1 MRKGIGMRMNA
12 KKLTVQYAVL
22 QGCYWVAGC
31 AVSSFATVFLLHVG
45 LKSSQ
50 VGIVMALSNILGVIL
65 QPVFASAADRAK
77 RVTLHQITG
86 GLAVAIMALL
96 IFMQFIPGFILGVA
110 VTFLVTNA
118 LLQVMQPLVSAISMY
133 YVNRAVP
140 VDFGIGRG
148 IGSASF
154 AVAST
159 VLGVYV
165 DKYYGVAIAVASCLA
180 MAVMILTLFAMPV
193 WKENVAGTEKTK
205 KVPVKEKRQ
214 GGILAFVC
222 RYRNFMVV
230 MLGLT
235 LIYVE
240 HTFANTYLI
249 QVVNNLGGN
258 TRQLGTLMTVSAM
271 SELPT
276 MFLFSRVIRKWNSR
290 TLICFSSV
298 IFTVKAIGYL
308 VCGSMSLLY
317 LVQMMQMLAY
327 ALCLPA
333 AVYYVNDTMTKEDKV
348 KGQSLVVA
356 CNTLGGVFGS
366 LLGGILLDAAG
377 VKAML
382 GSGAAISAIGTV
394 LVCVFVFRKEK

>member
-1 MRKGIGMRMNA
+1 
-12 KKLTVQYAVL
+12 
-22 QGCYWVAGC
+22 
-31 AVSSFATVFLLHVG
+31 
-45 LKSSQ
+45 
-50 VGIVMALSNILGVIL
+50 MALSNILGVIL

-77 RVTLHQITG
+77 KITLHQITA
-86 GLAVAIMALL
+86 GLAIGIMALL
-96 IFMQFIPGFILGVA
+96 IFMQFIPGCILGVA

-118 LLQVMQPLVSAISMY
+118 LLQVMQPLISAISMY

-180 MAVMILTLFAMPV
+180 MAVMLLTLFTMPV
-193 WKENVAGTEKTK
+193 WKDRAAGTEKK
-205 KVPVKEKRQ
+205 KTPEKEKRQ

-222 RYRNFMVV
+222 RYRNFMMVL
-230 MLGLT
+230 LGLT

-240 HTFANTYLI
+240 HTFVNTYLI
-249 QVVNNLGGN
+249 HVVNSLGGS

-290 TLICFSSV
+290 KLISFSSV

-308 VCGSMSLLY
+308 VCTSMALLY
-317 LVQMMQMLAY
+317 VVQMMQMLAY
-327 ALCLPA
+327 ALSLPA
-333 AVYYVNDTMTKEDKV
+333 AVYYVNDTMTNEDKV
-348 KGQSLVVA
+348 KGQSLIVA
-356 CNTLGGVFGS
+356 SNTLGGVFGS

-382 GSGAAISAIGTV
+382 GSGAALSAIGTAF
-394 LVCVFVFRKEK
+394 VCAFVFRKEK